1 MSLSIITN
9 SPSLT
14 AQQSLERAQNGLEA
28 SMKKL
33 STGYKINSAK
43 DDAAGLQISNR
54 MTSQV
59 NGLSVAIR
67 NANDGISVS
76 QTAEGAMAETTSIL
90 HRIRDLSLQSANAS
104 NDAQDRIALQREVSQ
119 LQSEIDRIAE
129 TTTFNSLKVLDGSYT
144 NKNFQVGANAY
155 ETISVSIGNMRA
167 STIGGID
174 KTLDVVRSGS
184 EFGTVSIG
192 GDGTLSSPGSMTI
205 TGSRGA
211 ATIAVDG
218 SDSAKSIATKV
229 NQQSMDTG
237 VTARARTD
245 VALSSFSLDGG
256 TTFSATVNGVELT
269 GLADLAGLAT
279 AVNGNKTLQAAG
291 ITASTTG
298 DKLTA
303 AQGDTIALSDLKSA
317 KLTFGTQAMSSQA
330 PSAYAMGQFELTA
343 SEGDITVSGTAAT
356 TANVAQTTGR
366 GGNATIDSGSKFGTV
381 DVGPTLSSTNGAAGG
396 AIELTGPLNTGGAAA
411 NVTITA
417 KDSAAQVATAI
428 NAKTA
433 DTGIT
438 ATAKTEVVISQLAS
452 LGSDTLT
459 LKVDVKGGGASDM
472 TGITSLADMA
482 TKINGLGI
490 STLSAV
496 YDSTKDSVTLTESA
510 GNTIEISE
518 FAPSGSESPTLSVG
532 GKSMDKTN
540 KTASIVGTFEL
551 TADGSISIGGT
562 PGAGDFSSTTA
573 SAGIQS
579 GSDFSKVNTGMPTP
593 TRILSHAGSMV
604 VQGPVGS
611 GTILVDGIDT
621 AQNIAN
627 KFNAVSGETGVVAKA
642 STDALITDINIGT
655 GRDGMTPSEVSVVIN
670 GEQFSIPGPKQFA
683 DAINANPR
691 LQQLGI
697 SAKYNTD
704 GSVMISSDVGG
715 NIEISQF
722 RANVSNDESV
732 KVNGKVLD
740 AAHNS
745 ALVTGTFEL
754 QADGDIN
761 LKGPA
766 VEGVTTNLVDGK
778 STVETRTMY
787 VTDIDITTEAG
798 AQQAVSI
805 IDDAIAD
812 IDSQRGTLGAIQNRL
827 EHTIFNLQS
836 IRENVTNSRSRIKD
850 TDYAAEMAEMT
861 KQQIL
866 KQASI
871 ANLAQANEMARDVLM
886 LIR

>member
-33 STGYKINSAK
+33 STGYQINSAK

-104 NDAQDRIALQREVSQ
+104 NDAQDRVALQREVSQ

-184 EFGTVSIG
+184 EFGTVSVG
-192 GDGTLSSPGSMTI
+192 GDGTLTNPGSMTI

-211 ATIAVDG
+211 ATIAIDG
-218 SDSAKSIATKV
+218 ADSAKSIATKV

-245 VALSSFSLDGG
+245 VALSGFSLAGG
-256 TTFSATVNGVELT
+256 STFSATINGVELS
-269 GLADLAGLAT
+269 GLSDLAGLAT
-279 AVNGNKTLQAAG
+279 AVNGNKNLQAAG
-291 ITASTTG
+291 ITASSTG

-303 AQGDTIALSDLKSA
+303 AQGDTIALSDLKGA
-317 KLTFGTQAMSSQA
+317 NLTFGTQAMTAQA
-330 PSAYAMGQFELTA
+330 PSAYAMGQFGLTS

-366 GGNATIDSGSKFGTV
+366 GGSVTIDSGSKFGTV
-381 DVGPTLSSTNGAAGG
+381 DVGATPPTAGAAGG
-396 AIELTGPLNTGGAAA
+396 AIKLTGPLNAGGAAA
-411 NVTITA
+411 DVTIA
-417 KDSAAQVATAI
+417 ANDSAADVATKI

-433 DTGIT
+433 DTGVK
-438 ATAKTEVVISQLAS
+438 ATAKNEVVISQLAS
-452 LGSDTLT
+452 LSGIETLT
-459 LKVDVKGGGASDM
+459 IKVDIEGGSASEM
-472 TGITSLADMA
+472 TGIKTLADLA

-496 YDSTKDSVTLTESA
+496 HDSTKDTVILTESA
-510 GNTIEISE
+510 GNTIEISD
-518 FAPSGSESPTLSVG
+518 FASTGSPTLSVG
-532 GKSMDKTN
+532 GKTMDKTTN
-540 KTASIVGTFEL
+540 KAASIVGTFEL

-562 PGAGDFSSTTA
+562 PGAGDFASTSA

-579 GSDFSKVNTGMPTP
+579 GSDFSKVNAGMPSP

-604 VQGPVGS
+604 VKGPVGS
-611 GTILVDGIDT
+611 GTILVDGTDT

-642 STDALITDINIGT
+642 NTEALITDINIGT
-655 GRDGMTPSEVSVVIN
+655 GLNGMTPSEVSVVIN

-683 DAINANPR
+683 DSINANPR
-691 LQQLGI
+691 LQQQGV

-704 GSVMISSDVGG
+704 GSVLINSDVGG

-766 VEGVTTNLVDGK
+766 VEGVTTNLSDGK
-778 STVETRTMY
+778 STVESRTMY

-850 TDYAAEMAEMT
+850 TDYASEMAEMT